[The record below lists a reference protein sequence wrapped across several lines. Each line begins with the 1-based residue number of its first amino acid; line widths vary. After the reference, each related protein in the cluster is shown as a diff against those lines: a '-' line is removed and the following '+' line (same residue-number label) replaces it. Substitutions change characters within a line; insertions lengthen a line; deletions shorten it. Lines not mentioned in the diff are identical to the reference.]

1 MNKEVYLE
9 KKTFSRYDDKRCL
22 VYLNEEVVENY
33 VPKDAPADFK
43 PVTGYAYSG
52 MEADG
57 GTLIEAADNSRD
69 TLINGLIRS
78 MYSQTEEDAI
88 KTHQLIALSNPDVEK
103 AQMYAS
109 EWAKFNIDREYAI
122 SLVDKW
128 LNQ

>member
-1 MNKEVYLE
+1 MNKEIYLQ

-43 PVTGYAYSG
+43 PVTAYAYSG
-52 MEADG
+52 TETDG
-57 GTLIEAADNSRD
+57 GTLIEASDNSRD

-88 KTHQLIALSNPDVEK
+88 KTHQLIVLSNPDTEK
-103 AQMYAS
+103 AQVYAS

-122 SLVDKW
+122 STVDGW